1 MRISVG
7 QFGPVGD
14 VEENLAVMARLA
26 ARAAG
31 EGAELLVLPEE
42 AMLGARE
49 VGEEFPDAVAA
60 AWEPFAAGLAALA
73 REHGIAVVAGGY
85 GVAECDSGEAGS
97 ASVVARSRLRILP
110 VAVLGRLSTTT
121 TSRGYLY
128 AARETLACS
137 MTPAGVTLMPGR
149 VLTTATTSLP
159 REGCGRPTTA
169 TSETAGC
176 VAMTSSTSRGYTFM
190 PPRRRTSSRF
200 STSPGSGLNG
210 RHGKRP
216 S

>member
-14 VEENLAVMARLA
+14 VEANLAVMARLA

-85 GVAECDSGEAGS
+85 EPGPDRRPYNTLLAVGADG
-97 ASVVARSRLRILP
+97 AR
-110 VAVLGRLSTTT
+110 LG
-121 TSRGYLY
+121 
-128 AARETLACS
+128 AAPWT
-137 MTPAGVTLMPGR
+137 
-149 VLTTATTSLP
+149 
-159 REGCGRPTTA
+159 
-169 TSETAGC
+169 
-176 VAMTSSTSRGYTFM
+176 
-190 PPRRRTSSRF
+190 
-200 STSPGSGLNG
+200 
-210 RHGKRP
+210 
-216 S
+216 